1 MHGHHGLGRVGHT
14 HGSGSTTSATRAA
27 IGRRTGKRAL
37 STALALTLTYMGV
50 EIVGGWMT
58 NSLALLSDAA
68 HMFTDA
74 IALGLGLF
82 GIWIA
87 DQPATEHKTYGYHR
101 AEILVALLNGLV
113 LWLVVLG
120 VFWEA
125 WERVQSPPVVHGPGV
140 LAVATVGLAV
150 NLVAAWFLSGAASA
164 NISVRGALLHVLSDL
179 LGSVGVIAAGIV
191 VIVTGWNAADAAA
204 SVIIAVLILVSS
216 FGLIREAVDVLME
229 AVPRHIDLDDL
240 RRTLEAVPGATEVHD
255 LHVWSLT
262 TGHCALSAHAV
273 VDESTSTDHVLAEMS
288 DRLAER
294 FDIHHVTIQLEVRN
308 RRHAEPTH

>member
-1 MHGHHGLGRVGHT
+1 MHYHSPDEPGRDAGAA
-14 HGSGSTTSATRAA
+14 SSRAA
-27 IGRRTGKRAL
+27 MARATGRR
-37 STALALTLTYMGV
+37 ALAAALVLTLGYMGV
-50 EIVGGWMT
+50 EVVGGWAT
-58 NSLALLSDAA
+58 NSLALISDAA

-82 GIWIA
+82 GLWIA
-87 DQPATEHKTYGYHR
+87 DQPATDSKTYGYHR

-125 WERVQSPPVVHGPGV
+125 WQRAVNPPLVHGRGV
-140 LAVATVGLAV
+140 LAVAIIGLAV
-150 NLVAAWFLSGAASA
+150 NLIAAWLLSGAASS
-164 NISVRGALLHVLSDL
+164 NLSVRGALLHVLSDL
-179 LGSVGVIAAGIV
+179 LGSVGVIASGIV
-191 VIVTGWNAADAAA
+191 ILATGWNAADAVA
-204 SVIIAVLILVSS
+204 SVIIAILILVSS

-229 AVPRHIDLDDL
+229 AAPRHIDLDEL

-273 VDESTSTDHVLAEMS
+273 VDGAATGDHVLEVMS
-288 DRLAER
+288 DRLAAR
-294 FDIHHVTIQLEVRN
+294 FGIHHVTIQLEVRN

>member
-1 MHGHHGLGRVGHT
+1 M
-14 HGSGSTTSATRAA
+14 
-27 IGRRTGKRAL
+27 
-37 STALALTLTYMGV
+37 LTLGYMGV
-50 EIVGGWMT
+50 EIIGGWLT
-58 NSLALLSDAA
+58 NSLALLSDAV

-87 DQPATEHKTYGYHR
+87 DQPATEHKTYGFHR

-125 WERVQSPPVVHGPGV
+125 WQRMLTPPAVSGSGV
-140 LAVATVGLAV
+140 LVVATVGLGV
-150 NLVAAWFLSGAASA
+150 NLIAAWLLSGAASQ
-164 NISVRGALLHVLSDL
+164 NLSVRGAMLHVLSDL
-179 LGSVGVIAAGIV
+179 LGSVGVIASGIV
-191 VIVTGWNAADAAA
+191 ILATGWNAADAAA

-229 AVPRHIDLDDL
+229 AVPRHIDLDEL
-240 RRTLEAVPGATEVHD
+240 RRTLEGVPGATEVHD

-273 VDESTSTDHVLAEMS
+273 VEEGATGDRVLEEMN

-294 FDIHHVTIQLEVRN
+294 FDIRHVTIQLEVSN

>member
-1 MHGHHGLGRVGHT
+1 MHGFHFPWGGHT
-14 HGSGSTTSATRAA
+14 HDATTVGSRAA
-27 IGRRTGKRAL
+27 AARHTGQRAL
-37 STALALTLTYMGV
+37 TTALLLTLGYMGI
-50 EIVGGWMT
+50 EIIGGLAT

-68 HMFTDA
+68 HMFTDV

-82 GIWIA
+82 GVWIA
-87 DQPATEHKTYGYHR
+87 DQPATERKTYGYHR
-101 AEILVALLNGLV
+101 AEILVALINGLV
-113 LWLVVLG
+113 LWLLVLW

-125 WERVQSPPVVHGPGV
+125 WQRMVTPPVVRGGGV
-140 LAVATVGLAV
+140 LGVATVGLVV
-150 NLVAAWFLSGAASA
+150 NLVSAWLLSSAASH
-164 NISVRGALLHVLSDL
+164 NLSVRGALLHVLSDL

-191 VIVTGWNAADAAA
+191 IVVTGWNAADAVA
-204 SVIIAVLILVSS
+204 SMIIAVLILVSS

-273 VDESTSTDHVLAEMS
+273 VEEGVTGDHVLAEMN

-294 FDIHHVTIQLEVRN
+294 FDIRHVTIQLEVRN
-308 RRHAEPTH
+308 RRHAEPVH

>member
-1 MHGHHGLGRVGHT
+1 MHYHPPGAAPHD
-14 HGSGSTTSATRAA
+14 SAGGAGPSRASMA
-27 IGRRTGKRAL
+27 RRTGRRAL
-37 STALALTLTYMGV
+37 SAALLLTLGYMGV
-50 EIVGGWMT
+50 EVVGGWLT
-58 NSLALLSDAA
+58 NSLALVSDAA

-82 GIWIA
+82 GLWIA
-87 DQPATEHKTYGYHR
+87 DQPATESKTYGYHR

-125 WERVQSPPVVHGPGV
+125 WQRAMHPPAVHGGGV
-140 LAVATVGLAV
+140 LGIATIGLAV
-150 NLVAAWFLSGAASA
+150 NLIAAWLLSGAASS
-164 NISVRGALLHVLSDL
+164 NLSVRGALLHVLSDL
-179 LGSVGVIAAGIV
+179 LGSVGVIASGL
-191 VIVTGWNAADAAA
+191 VILATGWNAADAVA

-229 AVPRHIDLDDL
+229 AAPRHIDLEEL

-273 VDESTSTDHVLAEMS
+273 VDGAVTSDHVLEEMS
-288 DRLAER
+288 GLLAEQ
-294 FDIHHVTIQLEVRN
+294 FGIHHVTIQLEVRN
-308 RRHAEPTH
+308 RRHAEPAH

>member
-1 MHGHHGLGRVGHT
+1 MHAHGPHA
-14 HGSGSTTSATRAA
+14 HDAAPSSRASLA
-27 IGRRTGKRAL
+27 RRAGRR
-37 STALALTLTYMGV
+37 ALTAALGLTVGYMGV
-50 EIVGGWMT
+50 EVVGGWLT
-58 NSLALLSDAA
+58 NSLALVSDAA

-125 WERVQSPPVVHGPGV
+125 WQRVQTPPTVHGAGV
-140 LAVATVGLAV
+140 LIVATVGLAV
-150 NLVAAWFLSGAASA
+150 NLVAAWLLSGAASA
-164 NISVRGALLHVLSDL
+164 NLSVRGALLHVLSDI
-179 LGSVGVIAAGIV
+179 LGSVGAIASGIV
-191 VIVTGWNAADAAA
+191 ILATGWNAVDAVA
-204 SVIIAVLILVSS
+204 SVLIAMLILVSS

-229 AVPRHIDLDDL
+229 SVPRHIDLDEL
-240 RRTLEAVPGATEVHD
+240 RRTLEGVPGATEVHD

-273 VDESTSTDHVLAEMS
+273 VDESVDGDHVLAEMS
-288 DRLAER
+288 DGLAER

>member
-1 MHGHHGLGRVGHT
+1 MTLGFM
-14 HGSGSTTSATRAA
+14 A
-27 IGRRTGKRAL
+27 IEV
-37 STALALTLTYMGV
+37 M
-50 EIVGGWMT
+50 GGWMT
-58 NSLALLSDAA
+58 NSLALVSDAA

-82 GIWIA
+82 GLWIA

-101 AEILVALLNGLV
+101 AEILVALVNGLV

-125 WERVQSPPVVHGPGV
+125 WQRAMQPPEVHGAGV
-140 LAVATVGLAV
+140 LGVATIGLGV
-150 NLVAAWFLSGAASA
+150 NLVSAWILSGTASS
-164 NISVRGALLHVLSDL
+164 NVSVRGALLHVLSDL
-179 LGSVGVIAAGIV
+179 LGSVGVIASGL
-191 VIVTGWNAADAAA
+191 VILTTGWNAADAVA
-204 SVIIAVLILVSS
+204 SVIIAILILVSS

-229 AVPRHIDLDDL
+229 AAPRHIDLEEL
-240 RRTLEAVPGATEVHD
+240 RRILEAVPGAMEIHD

-273 VDESTSTDHVLAEMS
+273 VDGTTTSDGVLEEMS

-294 FDIHHVTIQLEVRN
+294 FGIHHVTIQLEVRN
-308 RRHAEPTH
+308 RRHAEPSH

>member
-1 MHGHHGLGRVGHT
+1 MHGHRSPAGEG
-14 HGSGSTTSATRAA
+14 TSSSRTSLAR
-27 IGRRTGKRAL
+27 GTGKRAL
-37 STALALTLTYMGV
+37 KAALALTLGYMGV
-50 EIVGGWMT
+50 EVVGGWLT
-58 NSLALLSDAA
+58 NSLALVSDAL

-82 GIWIA
+82 GLWIA

-125 WERVQSPPVVHGPGV
+125 WQRMLAPPLVHGSGV
-140 LAVATVGLAV
+140 LAVATVGLAI
-150 NLVAAWFLSGAASA
+150 NLVAAWLLSGAASA
-164 NISVRGALLHVLSDL
+164 NLNVRGALLHVLSDL
-179 LGSVGVIAAGIV
+179 LGSIGVIASSIAIL
-191 VIVTGWNAADAAA
+191 VTGWNAADAVA

-216 FGLIREAVDVLME
+216 FGLVREAVDVLME
-229 AVPRHIDLDDL
+229 AVPPHIDLDEL
-240 RRTLEAVPGATEVHD
+240 RRTLEGVPGATEVHD

-273 VDESTSTDHVLAEMS
+273 VEESVTGDHVLAEMS

>member
-1 MHGHHGLGRVGHT
+1 M
-14 HGSGSTTSATRAA
+14 A
-27 IGRRTGKRAL
+27 RRTGRRAL
-37 STALALTLTYMGV
+37 ASALVLTLCYMGV
-50 EIVGGWMT
+50 EIVGGWAT
-58 NSLALLSDAA
+58 NSLALVSDAF

-82 GIWIA
+82 GLWIA
-87 DQPATEHKTYGYHR
+87 EQPATESKTYGYHR

-125 WERVQSPPVVHGPGV
+125 WQRALHPPDVHGGGV
-140 LAVATVGLAV
+140 LGVAAVGLGV
-150 NLVAAWFLSGAASA
+150 NLVAAWLLSGAASS
-164 NISVRGALLHVLSDL
+164 NLSVRGALLHVLSDL
-179 LGSVGVIAAGIV
+179 LGSVGVIASGIV
-191 VIVTGWNAADAAA
+191 ILATGWNAADSVA
-204 SVIIAVLILVSS
+204 SVIIAVLILASS

-229 AVPRHIDLDDL
+229 AVPRHIDLEDL
-240 RRTLEAVPGATEVHD
+240 RRTLEEVAGATEVHD

-273 VDESTSTDHVLAEMS
+273 VEGAEASDRVLQEMS
-288 DRLAER
+288 DLLAER
-294 FDIHHVTIQLEVRN
+294 FGIHHVTIQLEMQN

>member
-1 MHGHHGLGRVGHT
+1 MHLWAHAHDAPMPGPPVG
-14 HGSGSTTSATRAA
+14 GARRA
-27 IGRRTGKRAL
+27 GQRAL
-37 STALALTLTYMGV
+37 TTALLLTLGYMGV
-50 EIVGGWMT
+50 EVVGGLAT

-68 HMFTDA
+68 HMFTDG

-82 GIWIA
+82 GLWIA

-101 AEILVALLNGLV
+101 AEILVALINGLV
-113 LWLVVLG
+113 LWLVVLW

-125 WERVQSPPVVHGPGV
+125 WQRMMAPPAVHGSGV
-140 LAVATVGLAV
+140 LIVASLGLAV
-150 NLVAAWFLSGAASA
+150 NLVAAWLLSGAASH
-164 NISVRGALLHVLSDL
+164 NLTVKGAFLHVVSDL
-179 LGSVGVIAAGIV
+179 LGSVGVIVSGL
-191 VIVTGWNAADAAA
+191 VILLTGWNAADAVA

-240 RRTLEAVPGATEVHD
+240 RRTLEGVPGATEVHD

-273 VDESTSTDHVLAEMS
+273 VEEGVTGDHVLAEMN

-294 FDIHHVTIQLEVRN
+294 FGIRHVTIQLELRS
-308 RRHAEPTH
+308 RRHAEPAH